1 MKHKIRFILIMSLFL
16 ASVHA
21 RFVGRAMVKKD
32 KNVQADLNGMY
43 HNMIFLKVDFD

>member
-1 MKHKIRFILIMSLFL
+1 MMPLFL

-21 RFVGRAMVKKD
+21 RVTGGSMIKKD

-43 HNMIFLKVDFD
+43 